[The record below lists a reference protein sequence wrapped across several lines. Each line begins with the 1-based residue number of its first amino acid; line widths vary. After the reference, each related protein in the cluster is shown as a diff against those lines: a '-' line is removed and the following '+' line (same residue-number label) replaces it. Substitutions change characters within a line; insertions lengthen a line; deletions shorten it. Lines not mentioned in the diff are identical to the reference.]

1 MRNATTAGTIA
12 ALLFATGRAFAFQAA
27 AKPDLPY
34 KAIENPEF
42 IRAKEAKFMS
52 DRDRMIGVFDGK
64 IAKAYPAA
72 ILAQHGLVHDNLSD
86 GPIAVTW

>member
-1 MRNATTAGTIA
+1 MRNSTAIGTPVILLLA
-12 ALLFATGRAFAFQAA
+12 ANSTFAFQAT
-27 AKPDLPY
+27 AKPNLPY

-42 IRAKEAKFMS
+42 IPAKAAKFMS
-52 DRDRMIGVFDGK
+52 DRDRMIGVVDGR
-64 IAKAYPAA
+64 IAKAYPAG